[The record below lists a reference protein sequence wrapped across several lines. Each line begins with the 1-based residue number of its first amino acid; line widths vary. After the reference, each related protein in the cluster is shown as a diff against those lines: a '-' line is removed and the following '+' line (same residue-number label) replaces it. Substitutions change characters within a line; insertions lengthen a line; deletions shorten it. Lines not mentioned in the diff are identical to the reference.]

1 MKINFNQN
9 NNQPN
14 FKQRLYLKYIKRN
27 EMPYMKGIAKDFN
40 QATKDFNGRAFTL
53 IGEPNGYSLTSNN
66 KIMKVTI
73 PPQPDREK
81 FLNELLK
88 WAQLIRRFDTLLK
101 DEGGKVAKKNKK
113 AAQEVNHLDVEF
125 KVLNFDGMIEYL
137 DNCIK
142 NKGKK

>member
-1 MKINFNQN
+1 M
-9 NNQPN
+9 
-14 FKQRLYLKYIKRN
+14 
-27 EMPYMKGIAKDFN
+27 
-40 QATKDFNGRAFTL
+40 L
-53 IGEPNGYSLTSNN
+53 IFFSDSCA
-66 KIMKVTI
+66 
-73 PPQPDREK
+73 QPDREN

-113 AAQEVNHLDVEF
+113 TSQKVNHLDVEF